1 MGGSNIM
8 IRFKSPVL
16 LLLLLLASCGR
27 ATTGSDPHGTV
38 VLRDGTT
45 ITGTVLSTSSKEIQ
59 VVGDDQVTRTVPM
72 SQVKSV
78 EYTDTAAPSAE
89 APDSTAP
96 ARGAAAPPS
105 SSSSSSPAR
114 PRAAKPAEHP
124 AADPV
129 HDEHYHPPASA
140 VTTRTH
146 QLDAG
151 TEISVRN
158 EETIDSS

>member
-59 VVGDDQVTRTVPM
+59 VVGEVSRDVVDRNGDVVIPRGANAQIVIRSVSHGGRIRSASDLVLDLASVSVDGKRYELRTTDVAARG
-72 SQVKSV
+72 KEGIGRNKRTA
-78 EYTDTAAPSAE
+78 EYT
-89 APDSTAP
+89 
-96 ARGAAAPPS
+96 G
-105 SSSSSSPAR
+105 
-114 PRAAKPAEHP
+114 
-124 AADPV
+124 
-129 HDEHYHPPASA
+129 
-140 VTTRTH
+140 
-146 QLDAG
+146 
-151 TEISVRN
+151 
-158 EETIDSS
+158 